1 MVSIMKS
8 QEKKTASGKITPRSS
23 NARGNPAIE
32 KDLTSVRDVT
42 EGNEVG
48 RELEITIPVYNEEE
62 SIFTQIELLYTYL
75 ETLATP
81 YKIKIV
87 IADNGST
94 DQTALIIERLKLK
107 YPNLKSITTSKPGV
121 GYALKTSWRDSKAD
135 FVGYM
140 DLDFSTSLKH
150 LKDVINILS
159 QNEAEIVAGSRWLKD
174 SKVNNRSIKRGI
186 SSYIFNKIMQQR
198 FEEAMTDSMCG
209 FKFMKK
215 SLFDEMDEVF
225 EMNSQWFFS
234 AELMIFAGILKAERM
249 EIPVLWND
257 DKNSKV
263 KIPSLALSYIKAI
276 NLLERKIEKFKIK
289 NTILTRADKDANL
302 KNHKGLN
309 YNQSEKLNNITS
321 LISSTNR
328 CQENTEYNSSTHPLL
343 ILGTAN
349 WGTGVNKETAYKITK
364 RYYEQGMRCI
374 DTSINYPIDKNQ
386 EHFSLALSWLSE
398 FKIDFPEI
406 KVYIKVC
413 ASTNEGDESNIIN
426 ASYLELLNSYLESK
440 FASNYL
446 GLGIHWD
453 NRDSRVSQSIE
464 QENIIKL
471 LEKYSK
477 KGLIVGL
484 SGIKNLSIYR
494 KRENPWL
501 LQVKYGIT
509 EADKLREELT
519 GISHIYAYGVWK
531 NGMSHSKK
539 VENDKYELKSENI
552 NIANRK
558 LIQLIKEVI
567 SRGYCGIIFGVSDE
581 EQLKVWMK
589 SYSIYVDEVGAKK

>member
-1 MVSIMKS
+1 MKS
-8 QEKKTASGKITPRSS
+8 QEKKIAPRKITPESS
-23 NARGNPAIE
+23 NTKSNSAIE
-32 KDLTSVRDVT
+32 KDLASGGGVT
-42 EGNEVG
+42 EGIEVG

-75 ETLATP
+75 ETLATA

-94 DQTALIIERLKLK
+94 DQTALIIKRLKLK

-121 GYALKTSWRDSKAD
+121 GDALKTSWRESKAD

-150 LKDVINILS
+150 LKEVINILS
-159 QNEAEIVAGSRWLKD
+159 HNKAEIVAGSRWLKD

-186 SSYIFNKIMQQR
+186 SSYIFNMIMQKR

-215 SLFDEMDEVF
+215 SLFDEIDEVF
-225 EMNSQWFFS
+225 EMNSEWFFS
-234 AELMIFAGILKAERM
+234 AELMVFAGILKAERM

-263 KIPSLALSYIKAI
+263 KIPSLALSYIKAM
-276 NLLERKIEKFKIK
+276 NLLERKIKKFKIK
-289 NTILTRADKDANL
+289 NDIIKAGKDTNL
-302 KNHKGLN
+302 KNRSVIK
-309 YNQSEKLNNITS
+309 YNQAEKLNNV
-321 LISSTNR
+321 ISINSSANR

-349 WGTGVNKETAYKITK
+349 WGTRVNKETAYKITK

-374 DTSINYPIDKNQ
+374 DSSINYPIDNNQ
-386 EHFSLALSWLSE
+386 EHFGLALSWLSE

-426 ASYLELLNSYLESK
+426 ASYLELLSSYLESK

-453 NRDSRVSQSIE
+453 NRDTEVSQSIE

-509 EADKLREELT
+509 DADKVREELT
-519 GISHIYAYGVWK
+519 GVSHIYAYGVWK

-558 LIQLIKEVI
+558 LVQLIKEVI